1 MNERNRYILE
11 FIWQGK
17 SIDQFEK
24 WLYEQDSVEFEKL
37 LGKENYVDLISYD
50 FKKKTIDQ
58 IKSLIKSILPVDI
71 KNEFDFEFKSRE
83 KAIKGI
89 CIKTNAWNPWGNEMR
104 EWELEVGKE
113 YEFIIIS
120 KGIKNKKYSP
130 TVNYIDRQDYF
141 RPSGFVPAELFEIDL
156 KNISDFYHIIETKEC
171 EQLIELKDLSDKYYM
186 PVRYSFGEDF
196 YDDEEKAVNLYYD
209 TINKIGIKNVW

>member
-1 MNERNRYILE
+1 MKEHLRYILE

-24 WLYEQDSVEFEKL
+24 WLYEQDSAEFEKL
-37 LGKENYVDLISYD
+37 LGKENYVDLISCD
-50 FKKKTIDQ
+50 FKKNTIDQ
-58 IKSLIKSILPVDI
+58 IKSLIKSILSVEI
-71 KNEFDFEFKSRE
+71 KDEFDLEFKSRV
-83 KAIKGI
+83 KAIKGL

-104 EWELEVGKE
+104 DWEVEVGKE

-120 KGIKNKKYSP
+120 KGMKNKKYPP
-130 TVNYIDRQDYF
+130 TVNYIDRQYYF

-156 KNISDFYHIIETKEC
+156 KNISDFYHIIETKDC
-171 EQLIELKDLSDKYYM
+171 EQLIELKDLSDRYYK
-186 PVRYSFGEDF
+186 PVKYSFWEDF
-196 YDDEEKAVNLYYD
+196 YDDDDKAVDLYYD

>member
-1 MNERNRYILE
+1 MNELNRYILE
-11 FIWQGK
+11 FIWQGN

-71 KNEFDFEFKSRE
+71 KKEFDLEFKSRE
-83 KAIKGI
+83 KAIKGV
-89 CIKTNAWNPWGNEMR
+89 CIKTNAWSPWGNKMR
-104 EWELEVGKE
+104 DWELEVGKE

-120 KGIKNKKYSP
+120 KGKKNKKYPP
-130 TVNYIDRQDYF
+130 TVNYVDRENNF
-141 RPSGFVPAELFEIDL
+141 RPSGFIPAELFEIDL
-156 KNISDFYHIIETKEC
+156 KSISDFYHIIETKES
-171 EQLIELKDLSDKYYM
+171 EELIELKDLSDKYYK
-186 PVRYSFGEDF
+186 PVIYSFWEDF
-196 YDDEEKAVNLYYD
+196 YDDEDKAVNIYYD
-209 TINKIGIKNVW
+209 TIDKIGIKNVW